1 LIITKT
7 PFRIS
12 FVGGGSD
19 LEAFYSHH
27 DGGVLSVTINKYMYL
42 TSHRFFDRDKVQVK
56 YSQTETVTDIQ
67 QLNHPIFRVMFEKFN
82 YKKGLEVTSVA
93 DIASGTGMGSSSSF
107 TVGLLHNF
115 YTRTGQ
121 FVSKE
126 KLAHDA
132 CEIEIDIL
140 KEPIGKQDQYAAAF
154 GGLNIF
160 RFKKDGKVLVEPLFL
175 KKEVYDVFQ
184 DNLLLFY
191 LGNQRKAS
199 DILQQQKQNISE
211 QAKFDSLKQMVQL
224 VDELRNCL
232 YAGNVND
239 VGRLLHENWL
249 MKKSLASEISN
260 SNINDLYELGLKS
273 GALGGKLLGAGG
285 GGFLLFYCEKEKQQK
300 VIDALKNIRTF
311 DFKFET
317 EGSKLLYVGDD
328 EQYN

>member
-1 LIITKT
+1 
-7 PFRIS
+7 
-12 FVGGGSD
+12 
-19 LEAFYSHH
+19 
-27 DGGVLSVTINKYMYL
+27 
-42 TSHRFFDRDKVQVK
+42 
-56 YSQTETVTDIQ
+56 
-67 QLNHPIFRVMFEKFN
+67 
-82 YKKGLEVTSVA
+82 VA

-126 KLAHDA
+126 RLAQEA
-132 CEIEIDIL
+132 CEIEIEIL

-160 RFKKDGKVLVEPLFL
+160 RFKTDGQVLVEPLHL
-175 KKEVYDVFQ
+175 KKDVFQEFQ
-184 DNLLLFY
+184 DNLVLFY

-199 DILQQQKQNISE
+199 DILHQQKQNISE
-211 QAKFDSLKQMVQL
+211 KDKIETLKQMVQL

-232 YAGNVND
+232 YTGNVND
-239 VGRLLHENWL
+239 VGKILHENWL
-249 MKKSLASEISN
+249 MKKSLASGIS
-260 SNINDLYELGLKS
+260 SSVINDLYELGIKN

-285 GGFLLFYCEKEKQQK
+285 GGFLIFYCEKEKQPK
-300 VIDALKNIRTF
+300 LREALKNVRTF
-311 DFKFET
+311 DFKFES

>member
-126 KLAHDA
+126 KLALDA

-300 VIDALKNIRTF
+300 VIDAFKNIRTF